1 MMKAPTAT
9 VEAPKAG
16 KKQCLNFKQHH
27 PDAQAPVDKILQ
39 RLDHVRQRGHGQ
51 WSARCPA
58 HDDRGPSLTVKELAD
73 GKLLLHCFGGCSVA
87 EVVGAV
93 GLGMEDLFPPSDINP
108 GAGRKPE
115 RRPWIPSDV
124 FDIARDT
131 PAGWH
136 LLTFG
141 GGIHYCLGASLAR
154 LELTEALAE
163 LASRLPALQ
172 LAGDPVANAPG
183 SVIAGYTSL
192 PISW

>member
-73 GKLLLHCFGGCSVA
+73 GKLLLHCFGGCSV
-87 EVVGAV
+87 EDVVGAV
-93 GLGMEDLFPPSDINP
+93 GLSVVDLFPARGAHAP
-108 GAGRKPE
+108 GAGSKP
-115 RRPWIPSDV
+115 
-124 FDIARDT
+124 
-131 PAGWH
+131 H
-136 LLTFG
+136 
-141 GGIHYCLGASLAR
+141 R
-154 LELTEALAE
+154 LK
-163 LASRLPALQ
+163 LPAYQALEV
-172 LAGDPVANAPG
+172 LVME
-183 SVIAGYTSL
+183 STVIAVIGSDMVSRKT
-192 PISW
+192 ISGVDHHRLVKAVGRVNQIVEATK